1 MKKKKKKKKKNSKNK
16 KQNRDLLTF
25 FFFYYIMDLPLSSIP
40 LIPVYNH
47 TMQVNTT
54 LNTMQVNKLTVSIN
68 ESGTLISSLP
78 C

>member
-1 MKKKKKKKKKNSKNK
+1 MEKKKKKKKNSKNK

-40 LIPVYNH
+40 SIPVYNH

>member
-1 MKKKKKKKKKNSKNK
+1 MKKKKKKKKNSKNK

-25 FFFYYIMDLPLSSIP
+25 SFFYYIMDLSLSSIP
-40 LIPVYNH
+40 SIPVYNH